1 MDWEKKRKKRL
12 PEKPEP
18 AIMKENRYED
28 AKKQGG
34 CPMEILNLKLS
45 GMETERDPKKVR
57 RAAKQFE
64 GVEKVIVDA
73 ETGAVEVHF
82 DMPATANIIKLAI
95 QEEGFTVT
103 EA

>member
-34 CPMEILNLKLS
+34 CPMEILNLKVS
-45 GMETERDPKKVR
+45 GMETER
-57 RAAKQFE
+57 
-64 GVEKVIVDA
+64 VIVDA